1 MPSFPSAPK
10 NGRKRK
16 REEPQNQV
24 DVDRNPSILEL
35 ESQIRASRRHYN
47 KLVTLM
53 DLCWSQE
60 SHVDDE
66 ESTLAVVAVCRTFC
80 RLMTSGNLSKNH
92 STSQN
97 EAVVVQWLNDR
108 YSDYKEILLDA
119 LSRNDT
125 SNQSTA
131 LTLLMRLFKEE
142 ATFLRNPNET
152 LWRTGTFAKVLK
164 ALIDA
169 GPSTP
174 IQDEFMQKY
183 FQQYD
188 DVRFYTFAQL
198 G

>member
-1 MPSFPSAPK
+1 MLSFP

-16 REEPQNQV
+16 REESQKPI
-24 DVDRNPSILEL
+24 DLDGYPSILEL

-53 DLCWSQE
+53 SFCWNPD
-60 SHVDDE
+60 SHADDE

-80 RLMTSGNLSKNH
+80 RLMTSGHLSKNH
-92 STSQN
+92 GTSQN

-108 YSDYKEILLDA
+108 YNDYKEILLNA

-142 ATFLRNPNET
+142 ANLLRKPDEK
-152 LWRTGTFAKVLK
+152 LWRTDTFARTLK
-164 ALIDA
+164 TLMDV
-169 GPSTP
+169 GPSAA

-183 FQQYD
+183 FQEYY
-188 DVRFYTFAQL
+188 DVRFHTFAQL